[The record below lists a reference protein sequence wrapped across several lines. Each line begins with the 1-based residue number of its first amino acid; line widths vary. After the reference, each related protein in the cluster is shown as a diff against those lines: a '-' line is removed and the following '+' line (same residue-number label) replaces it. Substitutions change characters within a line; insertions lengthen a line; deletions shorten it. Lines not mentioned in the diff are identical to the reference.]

1 MSVGACAAHCVRP
14 RPARARWQPPTKMPF
29 DLSLDLVVALFV
41 AAAAGWLVAQF
52 RFRDRTPPPA
62 PPTPGERANPLRIQ
76 EPPRRLNEDYLK
88 GLGFLLNEEPDKALE
103 VFLKMVD
110 VDNETVETHFA
121 LGSLYRRRGEVER
134 AIRIHENIM
143 ARPQLSD
150 EHRLEAMYALAEDY
164 FRAGL
169 FDRAEVSFR
178 QLAETDSR
186 RVPALR
192 HLLRIYE
199 QQRDWEHAIAIHNR
213 LTALASPEQPTAIA
227 HYHCELAEQA
237 REGGDLD
244 AAREHLHRARDAQRN
259 VPRGALIRAD
269 IALDMNEPE
278 LAALLCQRVVELHP
292 KLLALALPRVMRAM
306 KGSDAGEIER
316 RFRSW
321 IRPEP
326 VARAELAYAAIVA
339 GLEQEHFVRECLP
352 DLLREDPT
360 LGEIVRATSGDP
372 AQLSLEQC
380 AALANALGRI
390 LRRTQRYRCVDCGF
404 ASAAH
409 FWQCPGCR
417 SWDAFA
423 PVALLD
429 LTPGMHRR

>member
-1 MSVGACAAHCVRP
+1 MSL
-14 RPARARWQPPTKMPF
+14 

-52 RFRDRTPPPA
+52 RLRDRTPQSTVPER
-62 PPTPGERANPLRIQ
+62 TERPGSLPRTR
-76 EPPRRLNEDYLK
+76 EPPRRLNEEYLK

-121 LGSLYRRRGEVER
+121 LGSIYRRRGEVER
-134 AIRIHENIM
+134 AIRIHESIM
-143 ARPQLSD
+143 ARPALSN
-150 EHRLEAMYALAEDY
+150 EHRLEAMFALAEDY

-169 FDRAEVSFR
+169 FDRAERSFR
-178 QLAETDSR
+178 QLAESDAR
-186 RVPALR
+186 RVHALR
-192 HLLRIYE
+192 YLLRIYE
-199 QQRDWEHAIAIHNR
+199 QQRDWDQAIAVHNE

-237 REGGDLD
+237 RARGDRD
-244 AAREHLHRARDAQRN
+244 AARVHLHRAREAQRN
-259 VPRGALIRAD
+259 FPRGALIRAD

-278 LAALLCQRVVELHP
+278 LAATLCQRVVELHP
-292 KLLALALPRVMRAM
+292 RLLALALPRVLRAVR
-306 KGSDAGEIER
+306 GSDASEIER
-316 RFRSW
+316 RFNAW

-326 VARAELAYAAIVA
+326 AARAELAYAAIVA
-339 GLEQEHFVRECLP
+339 GLEREAFVRDCLP
-352 DLLREDPT
+352 DLLREDPS
-360 LGEIVRATSGDP
+360 LGEIVRSIAGDP
-372 AQLSLEQC
+372 GQLTLQQRTD
-380 AALANALGRI
+380 LALGLARI

-404 ASAAH
+404 ASASH

-429 LTPGMHRR
+429 VTPGVQRR

>member
-1 MSVGACAAHCVRP
+1 MSL
-14 RPARARWQPPTKMPF
+14 

-52 RFRDRTPPPA
+52 RLRDRTQQSHVPDR
-62 PPTPGERANPLRIQ
+62 TERPNSLPRSQ

-103 VFLKMVD
+103 VFLRMVD

-121 LGSLYRRRGEVER
+121 LGSIYRRRGEVER

-143 ARPQLSD
+143 ARPSLSN
-150 EHRLEAMYALAEDY
+150 EHRLEAMFALAEDY

-169 FDRAEVSFR
+169 FDRAERSFR
-178 QLAETDSR
+178 QLAESESR

-192 HLLRIYE
+192 YLLRIYE
-199 QQRDWEHAIAIHNR
+199 QQRDWDQAITVHNE

-237 REGGDLD
+237 RDRGDLD
-244 AAREHLHRARDAQRN
+244 AAREHLHRAREAQRN
-259 VPRGALIRAD
+259 FPRGALIRAD

-278 LAALLCQRVVELHP
+278 LAATLCQRVVELHP
-292 KLLALALPRVMRAM
+292 RLLALALPRVLRAVR
-306 KGSDAGEIER
+306 GSDAGEIER
-316 RFRSW
+316 RFNAW

-326 VARAELAYAAIVA
+326 SARAELAYAAIVA
-339 GLEQEHFVRECLP
+339 GLEQEPFVRDCLP
-352 DLLREDPT
+352 DLLREDPS
-360 LGEIVRATSGDP
+360 LGEIVRSIAGDP
-372 AQLSLEQC
+372 GQLTPQQRTDLAVSL
-380 AALANALGRI
+380 ARI

-404 ASAAH
+404 ASASH

-429 LTPGMHRR
+429 VTPGLQRR

>member
-1 MSVGACAAHCVRP
+1 MSL
-14 RPARARWQPPTKMPF
+14 

-52 RFRDRTPPPA
+52 RLRDRAPRPPP
-62 PPTPGERANPLRIQ
+62 PPERPERPNMLRSQ

-103 VFLKMVD
+103 VFLQMVD

-121 LGSLYRRRGEVER
+121 LGSIYRRRGEVER

-143 ARPQLSD
+143 ARPSLSD
-150 EHRLEAMYALAEDY
+150 EHRLAAMFALAEDY

-169 FDRAEVSFR
+169 FDRAERSFR
-178 QLAETDSR
+178 QLTQSDAR

-192 HLLRIYE
+192 YLLRIYE
-199 QQRDWEHAIAIHNR
+199 QQRDWEHAITVHND
-213 LTALASPEQPTAIA
+213 LAALASPEQPTAIA

-237 REGGDLD
+237 RERGDLD
-244 AAREHLHRARDAQRN
+244 AARQHLHHAREVQRN
-259 VPRGALIRAD
+259 FPRGALIRAD
-269 IALDMNEPE
+269 IALEMNERE
-278 LAALLCQRVVELHP
+278 LAATLCQRFVELHP
-292 KLLALALPRVMRAM
+292 RLLALALPRVLRAVR
-306 KGSDAGEIER
+306 GSDAGDLER
-316 RFRSW
+316 RFNAW

-326 VARAELAYAAIVA
+326 AARAELAYAAIVA
-339 GLEQEHFVRECLP
+339 GLEQEPFVRDCLP
-352 DLLREDPT
+352 DLLREDPS
-360 LGEIVRATSGDP
+360 LGEIVRSVAGDP
-372 AQLSLEQC
+372 GQLTLQQRTDLALSL
-380 AALANALGRI
+380 ARI

-404 ASAAH
+404 ASASH

-417 SWDAFA
+417 AWDAFA

-429 LTPGMHRR
+429 VTPGVQRR

>member
-1 MSVGACAAHCVRP
+1 MSL
-14 RPARARWQPPTKMPF
+14 

-52 RFRDRTPPPA
+52 RLRDRTPQSPLP
-62 PPTPGERANPLRIQ
+62 ERTERPNSLPRSQ

-103 VFLKMVD
+103 VFLRMVD

-121 LGSLYRRRGEVER
+121 LGSIYRRRGEVER

-143 ARPQLSD
+143 ARPSLSN
-150 EHRLEAMYALAEDY
+150 EHRLEAMFALAEDY

-169 FDRAEVSFR
+169 FDRAERSFR
-178 QLAETDSR
+178 QLAESEAR

-192 HLLRIYE
+192 YLLRIYE
-199 QQRDWEHAIAIHNR
+199 QQRDWDQAITVHTE

-237 REGGDLD
+237 RDRGDLN
-244 AAREHLHRARDAQRN
+244 AAREHLHRAREAQRN
-259 VPRGALIRAD
+259 FPRGALIRAD
-269 IALDMNEPE
+269 IALEMNEPE
-278 LAALLCQRVVELHP
+278 LAATLCQRVVELHP
-292 KLLALALPRVMRAM
+292 RLLALALPRVLRAVR
-306 KGSDAGEIER
+306 GSDAGEIER
-316 RFRSW
+316 RFNAW

-326 VARAELAYAAIVA
+326 SARAELAYAAIVA
-339 GLEQEHFVRECLP
+339 GLEQEPFVRDCLP
-352 DLLREDPT
+352 DLLREDPS
-360 LGEIVRATSGDP
+360 LGEIVRSVAGDP
-372 AQLSLEQC
+372 GELTPQQRTDLAMSL
-380 AALANALGRI
+380 ARI

-404 ASAAH
+404 ASASH

-429 LTPGMHRR
+429 VTPGMQRR

>member
-1 MSVGACAAHCVRP
+1 M
-14 RPARARWQPPTKMPF
+14 QF

-52 RFRDRTPPPA
+52 RFRDRTPPVL
-62 PPTPGERANPLRIQ
+62 PPPPKPERSNGLRSQ
-76 EPPRRLNEDYLK
+76 QPPRRLNEDYLK
-88 GLGFLLNEEPDKALE
+88 GLGFLLNEEPDKAIE

-121 LGSLYRRRGEVER
+121 LGSIYRRRGEVER

-150 EHRLEAMYALAEDY
+150 EHRLEAMFALAEDY

-178 QLAETDSR
+178 QLAETETR
-186 RVPALR
+186 RVAALR
-192 HLLRIYE
+192 YLLRIYE
-199 QQRDWEHAIAIHNR
+199 QQRDWDHAIAIHNR

-237 REGGDLD
+237 RERGDLD
-244 AAREHLHRARDAQRN
+244 GAREHLHRARDVQRN
-259 VPRGALIRAD
+259 FPRSALIRSD

-292 KLLALALPRVMRAM
+292 RLLALALPRVLRAVRG
-306 KGSDAGEIER
+306 KDAGDLER
-316 RFRSW
+316 RFQAW

-326 VARAELAYAAIVA
+326 AARAELAYAAIVA
-339 GLEQEHFVRECLP
+339 GLEQEPFVRDCLP
-352 DLLREDPT
+352 DLLREDPS
-360 LGEIVRATSGDP
+360 LGEIVRSVAGDP
-372 AQLSLEQC
+372 GQLTQQQRTDL
-380 AALANALGRI
+380 ALGLARI

-404 ASAAH
+404 ASASH

-429 LTPGMHRR
+429 VTPGMQRR

>member
-1 MSVGACAAHCVRP
+1 
-14 RPARARWQPPTKMPF
+14 MPF

-52 RFRDRTPPPA
+52 RLRDRTPRPP
-62 PPTPGERANPLRIQ
+62 PPPPGPERTNGLRSQ
-76 EPPRRLNEDYLK
+76 APPRRLNEDYLK

-103 VFLKMVD
+103 VFLRMVD

-143 ARPQLSD
+143 ARPSLSD
-150 EHRLEAMYALAEDY
+150 EHRLEAMFALAEDY

-178 QLAETDSR
+178 QLAESDAR

-192 HLLRIYE
+192 YLLRIYE
-199 QQRDWEHAIAIHNR
+199 QQRDWDHAITVHNE

-237 REGGDLD
+237 RERGDLD
-244 AAREHLHRARDAQRN
+244 AAREYLHRAREVQKN
-259 VPRGALIRAD
+259 FPRGALIRAD

-278 LAALLCQRVVELHP
+278 LAATLFQRFVELHP
-292 KLLALALPRVMRAM
+292 RLLALALPRVLRAVR
-306 KGSDAGEIER
+306 GADDGDLER
-316 RFRSW
+316 RFNAW

-326 VARAELAYAAIVA
+326 SARAELAYAAIVA
-339 GLEQEHFVRECLP
+339 GLEQEPFVRDCLP
-352 DLLREDPT
+352 DLLREDPS
-360 LGEIVRATSGDP
+360 LGEIVRSVAGDP
-372 AQLSLEQC
+372 GQLTQQQRTDLAMSL
-380 AALANALGRI
+380 ARI

-404 ASAAH
+404 ASASH

-417 SWDAFA
+417 AWDAFA

-429 LTPGMHRR
+429 VTPGMQRR

>member
-1 MSVGACAAHCVRP
+1 MSAVGCGAHCVPP
-14 RPARARWQPPTKMPF
+14 RRARGRSQLPTKMPF

-52 RFRDRTPPPA
+52 RLRDRTPRSPPPPA
-62 PPTPGERANPLRIQ
+62 NPERTNGLRSQ
-76 EPPRRLNEDYLK
+76 APPRRLNEDYLK

-103 VFLKMVD
+103 VFLRMVD

-121 LGSLYRRRGEVER
+121 LGSIYRRRGEVER
-134 AIRIHENIM
+134 AIRVHENIM
-143 ARPQLSD
+143 ARPSLSD
-150 EHRLEAMYALAEDY
+150 EHRLEAMFALAEDY

-178 QLAETDSR
+178 QLAQTDTR
-186 RVPALR
+186 RVQALR
-192 HLLRIYE
+192 YLLRIYE
-199 QQRDWEHAIAIHNR
+199 QQRDWEHAITVHNQ

-227 HYHCELAEQA
+227 HYHCELAEQERA
-237 REGGDLD
+237 GGDLE
-244 AAREHLHRARDAQRN
+244 AARQHLHHAREVQLN
-259 VPRGALIRAD
+259 FPRGALIRAD

-292 KLLALALPRVMRAM
+292 RLLALALPRVMKAM
-306 KGSDAGEIER
+306 RGSEAGEIER
-316 RFRSW
+316 RFRTW

-372 AQLSLEQC
+372 AHLSPEQC

-404 ASAAH
+404 AS
-409 FWQCPGCR
+409 
-417 SWDAFA
+417 
-423 PVALLD
+423 
-429 LTPGMHRR
+429 